1 MRLYIVADMEGAT
14 GITHRDQLLEDGGA
28 RYWSGCRLLTGD
40 INAVIE
46 GAVSEGVTEVL
57 VSEGHA
63 NMRNVLVEELHP
75 AARVLRGP
83 ARWDTKPLC
92 QVGALTADFDLGMF
106 VGFHSRAG
114 TPKGLLCHTWASAV
128 VHKLTLNGR
137 EVGETAINAALLG
150 DAGVPVALVCGGD
163 DLAREA
169 RADLGDVETAVLK
182 DVHGFDLAS
191 CWGPKHTGPLLRE
204 AAARAVRR
212 HQQGDFT
219 PFIVEGPVT
228 AEITVIKDAMAD
240 RMALGHGV
248 ERVQRRKVRVHGET
262 ATEALSAAWRAVQEV
277 FHEPA
282 GWLR

>member
-1 MRLYIVADMEGAT
+1 MRLYIIADMEGVT
-14 GITHRDQLLEDGGA
+14 GITHRDQLMEDGGQ
-28 RYWSGCRLLTGD
+28 RYWSGCALLTGD

-46 GAVSEGVTEVL
+46 GAVSEGVTDVL

-63 NMRNVLVEELHP
+63 NMRNVLVDQLHP

-92 QVGALTADFDLGMF
+92 QVGALTSDFDLAMF

-128 VHKLTLNGR
+128 VHKITLNGR
-137 EVGETAINAALLG
+137 EVGETAINAAILG

-169 RADLGDVETAVLK
+169 TADLGDVQTAVVK
-182 DVHGFDLAS
+182 QVHGFDLAS
-191 CWGPKHTGPLLRE
+191 CWGPKRTAPLLHG
-204 AAARAVRR
+204 AAATAVQRHRA
-212 HQQGDFT
+212 GDFA
-219 PFIVEGPVT
+219 PFVIEGPVT
-228 AEITVIKDAMAD
+228 AEITVLNDAMAD
-240 RMALGHGV
+240 RMSLVPGV
-248 ERVQRRKVRVHGET
+248 ERVQRRKLRVSGAT
-262 ATEALSAAWRAVQEV
+262 ATDALSAAWRGVSEV

-282 GWLR
+282 GWMR

>member
-1 MRLYIVADMEGAT
+1 MRLYIVADMEGVT
-14 GITHRDQLLEDGGA
+14 GITHRDQLLESGGP
-28 RYWSGCRLLTGD
+28 RYWSGCKLLTDD

-46 GAVSEGVTEVL
+46 GAVSEGVTDVL

-63 NMRNVLVEELHP
+63 NMRNVLVEHLHP

-92 QVGALTADFDLGMF
+92 QVGALTDDYDLGMF

-137 EVGETAINAALLG
+137 EVGETAINAAILG
-150 DAGVPVALVCGGD
+150 DAGVPVGLVCGGD

-169 RADLGDVETAVLK
+169 KADLGDVETAVVK
-182 DVHGFDLAS
+182 QVHGFDLAS
-191 CWGPKHTGPLLRE
+191 CWGPKWTGPLLRE
-204 AAARAVRR
+204 HAARAVRR
-212 HQQGDFT
+212 HVQGAFA
-219 PFIVEGPVT
+219 PFVIDGPVT
-228 AEITVIKDAMAD
+228 AEITVLKDAMAD
-240 RMALGHGV
+240 RMALVSGV
-248 ERVQRRKVRVHGET
+248 ERVQRRKVRVSGDT
-262 ATEALSAAWRAVQEV
+262 ATEALSGAWRAVQEV